1 MEREIALHR
10 RERRM
15 ASLPAQK
22 RFDRSASACYRCITL
37 TANVEQT
44 KRCYACELEKSLDDF
59 GIDKSKRSGISYR
72 CKDCTRIATAQWKK
86 DNPEKV
92 RITRKKEYERKKECP
107 KFIERRKAYNEK
119 WNALYAHERPAA
131 RLDAIRND
139 KTVRL
144 KEMLNSAKRRALK
157 NNIPFDL
164 TLDDLI
170 AIANDN
176 CAASQEPLDWTY
188 EQGNRGPMIPSLDKI
203 VPELG
208 YVKGNVAIIGHYWN
222 MRKGALTIN
231 EIDVL
236 QAYINRHSLQ

>member
-1 MEREIALHR
+1 M
-10 RERRM
+10 
-15 ASLPAQK
+15 K
-22 RFDRSASACYRCITL
+22 N
-37 TANVEQT
+37 NVEQT

-86 DNPEKV
+86 NNPDKV
-92 RITRKKEYERKKECP
+92 RITRKQNYERKKERP
-107 KFIERRKAYNEK
+107 EFIERRRVYNEK
-119 WNALYAHERPAA
+119 WHAAHAHEKQAA
-131 RLDAIRND
+131 RLDAIRSD

-157 NNIPFDL
+157 DNIPFDL
-164 TLDDLI
+164 TLNDLI

-176 CAASQEPLDWTY
+176 CAVSQEQLDWTY